1 MKRKF
6 GRLEISPL
14 QNAALTY
21 SLAGLG
27 SGVTEAIIV
36 NPFEHVKV
44 QMQSNR
50 AAQAEAPKT
59 FAVAKEI
66 ARQQGYILSLSFH
79 GEFCQKILTSA
90 SNVNRAYACPIKD

>member
-1 MKRKF
+1 M
-6 GRLEISPL
+6 RLHHFTTVFYRP

-50 AAQAEAPKT
+50 ATAKEAPST
-59 FAVAKEI
+59 VAVAKEI
-66 ARQQGYILSLSFH
+66 AREQG
-79 GEFCQKILTSA
+79 
-90 SNVNRAYACPIKD
+90 